1 MRTIRTI
8 LLIAIAVGIASCSR
22 QELEVRTFDLK
33 YMPAHEAAD
42 LIEPY
47 VYGSRQEAP
56 GTYSISGTRL
66 TIRETPENLALIAL
80 VLAEY
85 DAARPSF
92 TFHVMVIEANGQ
104 GSQDEDLIPI
114 YNRLTELFRFQ
125 GYSVAGRAVIPAT
138 VESPMRQI
146 MGSGQYYYEFNGQ
159 VFRLDRDESGW
170 KLQVRLSLDSNT
182 GAAILTTAVLRIGQT
197 TLVGASQ
204 SGDGPKA
211 VILAVRPEIDE

>member
-8 LLIAIAVGIASCSR
+8 LLIAIAVGIASCAK

-33 YMPAHEAAD
+33 YMPANEAAD
-42 LIEPY
+42 LIDPY

-66 TIRETPENLALIAL
+66 TVRETAENLALIAQ

-92 TFHVMVIEANGQ
+92 TFHVMVIEANG
-104 GSQDEDLIPI
+104 GGAPDEDLAPI
-114 YNRLTELFRFQ
+114 YDRLTELFRFQ
-125 GYSVAGRAVIPAT
+125 GYSVAGRAVIPAS
-138 VESPMRQI
+138 VNAPMSQNL
-146 MGSGQYYYEFNGQ
+146 GSGEQWYEFQGH

-170 KLQVRLSLDSNT
+170 KLQVHLRLDSRSEEELT
-182 GAAILTTAVLRIGQT
+182 TTAVLRVGQT
-197 TLVGASQ
+197 TLVGSTQ

-211 VILAVRPEIDE
+211 IILAVRPEIDN